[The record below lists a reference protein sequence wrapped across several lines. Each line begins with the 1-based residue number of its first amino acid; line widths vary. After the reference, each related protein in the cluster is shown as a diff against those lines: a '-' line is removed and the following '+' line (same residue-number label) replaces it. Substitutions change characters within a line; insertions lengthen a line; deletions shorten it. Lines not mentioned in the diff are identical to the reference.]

1 MALRRR
7 TRVERGNDLEAVRC
21 PAVGGGSSGADAR
34 FDQDGQSY
42 SPCGGSPRCD
52 AAVTLRL
59 PSECRV
65 ERIHVYVG
73 KLVSEG
79 DPVAELSSAAL
90 THAKNGYRSKAARWE
105 SDHERL
111 RSRQQ
116 RSTSDYESQRLLVDA
131 QKDESRSL
139 LEFQIAR
146 RRLAVWG
153 LDDQEIK
160 AVADERGEQH
170 GRLTLRSPIKGI
182 VVEIKGKAG
191 GLYDSKSALMDI
203 FPPSAHRTSFYQV
216 TAV

>member
-1 MALRRR
+1 MTWRPPGARPAAPGAPEQTHDSIKMDSLFALRRLAALR
-7 TRVERGNDLEAVRC
+7 
-21 PAVGGGSSGADAR
+21 
-34 FDQDGQSY
+34 
-42 SPCGGSPRCD
+42 
-52 AAVTLRL
+52 AAVTLRA

-65 ERIHVYVG
+65 ERIHVHVG

-90 THAKNGYRSKAARWE
+90 AHAKNEYRSKAARWE
-105 SDHERL
+105 NDHEVL

-116 RSTSDYESQRLLVDA
+116 RLTSDSESERLLVDA
-131 QKDESRSL
+131 QKNESRSL

-170 GRLTLRSPIKGI
+170 GRLTLRSPIKGT
-182 VVEIKGKAG
+182 VVEINGKAG
-191 GLYDSKSALMDI
+191 GLYDSKSALMVI
-203 FPPSAHRTSFYQV
+203 FPPSGIGPVFTR
-216 TAV
+216 